1 VRELGLAQGLLD
13 ARADSPAAAIRTKEE
28 IEELLKKG
36 AYHIFNNDDTENIDR
51 ILQRR
56 MKTTKQ
62 LDLHDERRCS
72 RARRSA
78 TAHTTCS

>member
-1 VRELGLAQGLLD
+1 
-13 ARADSPAAAIRTKEE
+13 
-28 IEELLKKG
+28 
-36 AYHIFNNDDTENIDR
+36 
-51 ILQRR
+51 

-62 LDLHDERRCS
+62 LDLHDERRCN